1 MKYNDS
7 GIVISIKKY
16 GEKSAILK
24 VFSQNYGVYRG
35 FVKYVSSKKNN
46 AILQMGNLI
55 TFDYV
60 ARLEDGL
67 GSFLNFDLAENN
79 CSKFMLD
86 KLRINCAKSII
97 SMIDDYFLEREPFE
111 FLYKNCL
118 EFLQNLGD
126 SRIQNQQI
134 IANYIKL
141 ELMIL
146 ESLGYGIDFSCCI
159 VTNSRVNLAFVS
171 PKSAHAVSMEA
182 GEKYS
187 HKLLKLPNFLLE
199 EASKN
204 IEDNQL
210 IDGLKLSGFFLKKFL
225 FVDNFDKSKQQ
236 NSFYRNNILKDLEA

>member
-1 MKYNDS
+1 MKYSDS
-7 GIVISIKKY
+7 GIVISVKKY

-24 VFSQNYGVYRG
+24 VFSENYGVYRG
-35 FVKYVSSKKNN
+35 FVKYISSKKNN

-55 TFDYV
+55 TFDY
-60 ARLEDGL
+60 ASRLEDGL
-67 GSFLNFDLAENN
+67 GSFLNLDLAENN
-79 CSKFMLD
+79 CSRFMLD

-97 SMIDDYFLEREPFE
+97 SIIDDYFLERASFE
-111 FLYKNCL
+111 FLYKKFL

-134 IANYIKL
+134 VGNYIKL

-146 ESLGYGIDFSCCI
+146 ESLGYGIDFSCCV

-171 PKSAHAVSMEA
+171 PKSAHAVSIEA

-199 EASKN
+199 EKNEN
-204 IEDNQL
+204 IENNQL

-225 FVDNFDKSKQQ
+225 FIDDFDKGKQQ
-236 NSFYRNNILKDLEA
+236 NSLYRNNIINDLR

>member
-1 MKYNDS
+1 MKYSDS
-7 GIVISIKKY
+7 GIVIGIKKY

-24 VFSQNYGVYRG
+24 VFSENYGVYRG
-35 FVKYVSSKKNN
+35 FVKYISSKKNN

-55 TFDYV
+55 TFDY
-60 ARLEDGL
+60 ASRLEDGL
-67 GSFLNFDLAENN
+67 GSFLNLDLAENN
-79 CSKFMLD
+79 CSRFMLD

-97 SMIDDYFLEREPFE
+97 SIIDDYFLERESFE
-111 FLYKNCL
+111 FLYKKFL

-126 SRIQNQQI
+126 ARIQNQQI
-134 IANYIKL
+134 VGNYIKL

-146 ESLGYGIDFSCCI
+146 ESLGYGIDFSCCV

-171 PKSAHAVSMEA
+171 PKSAHAVSIEA

-199 EASKN
+199 EKNEN
-204 IEDNQL
+204 IENNQL

-225 FVDNFDKSKQQ
+225 FIDDFDKGKQQ
-236 NSFYRNNILKDLEA
+236 NSLYRNNIINDLR

>member
-1 MKYNDS
+1 
-7 GIVISIKKY
+7 
-16 GEKSAILK
+16 
-24 VFSQNYGVYRG
+24 
-35 FVKYVSSKKNN
+35 
-46 AILQMGNLI
+46 
-55 TFDYV
+55 
-60 ARLEDGL
+60 
-67 GSFLNFDLAENN
+67 
-79 CSKFMLD
+79 
-86 KLRINCAKSII
+86 
-97 SMIDDYFLEREPFE
+97 
-111 FLYKNCL
+111 
-118 EFLQNLGD
+118 
-126 SRIQNQQI
+126 
-134 IANYIKL
+134 
-141 ELMIL
+141 MIL

>member
-1 MKYNDS
+1 
-7 GIVISIKKY
+7 
-16 GEKSAILK
+16 
-24 VFSQNYGVYRG
+24 
-35 FVKYVSSKKNN
+35 
-46 AILQMGNLI
+46 
-55 TFDYV
+55 
-60 ARLEDGL
+60 
-67 GSFLNFDLAENN
+67 
-79 CSKFMLD
+79 MLD
-86 KLRINCAKSII
+86 KLRTNCAKSII
-97 SMIDDYFLEREPFE
+97 SMIDDYFLERESFE

-126 SRIQNQQI
+126 DRISNQQI

-146 ESLGYGIDFSCCI
+146 ECLGYGIDFSCCV

-199 EASKN
+199 EKNEN
-204 IEDNQL
+204 IENHQL

-225 FVDNFDKSKQQ
+225 FLDDFDKSKQQ
-236 NSFYRNNILKDLEA
+236 NSLYRNNIINNLRLISS